1 MHKLGRRNHA
11 SSQQHKLKRV
21 TITGYTMQESSAL
34 GPDSQQLK
42 ENLMPNA
49 ARAVIVTR
57 QKGLALTEQL
67 LHMQFL
73 WFSLDD
79 IQYKSERFARYCIQ

>member
-1 MHKLGRRNHA
+1 
-11 SSQQHKLKRV
+11 V
-21 TITGYTMQESSAL
+21 TITSYITQESSAL
-34 GPDSQQLK
+34 GPDSQQVK

-49 ARAVIVTR
+49 ARVVIVNR

-67 LHMQFL
+67 LHSQFL

-79 IQYKSERFARYCIQ
+79 IQHKSERFARYCIQ